1 MSPSK
6 KCRQMN
12 LRGTI
17 GKLNGSVWRQES
29 SCKIKKK
36 KKNCRKLRTEDGN
49 PKGEKNLCVM
59 LSSKDYLE
67 DTVVIHKIIEQ
78 DI

>member
-1 MSPSK
+1 MEVFGGRSHHV
-6 KCRQMN
+6 R
-12 LRGTI
+12 L
-17 GKLNGSVWRQES
+17 
-29 SCKIKKK
+29 KK